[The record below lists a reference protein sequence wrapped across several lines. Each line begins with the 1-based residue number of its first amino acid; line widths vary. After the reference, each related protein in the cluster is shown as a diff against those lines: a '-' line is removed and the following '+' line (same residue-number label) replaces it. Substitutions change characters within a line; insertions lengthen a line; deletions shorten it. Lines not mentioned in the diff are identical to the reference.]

1 MADNGNN
8 GGGGG
13 RGGGRGGKGQKRPR
27 NRGGR
32 GRGRG
37 RGGGGGGGGEQLP
50 KPPRKMQNTTGQ
62 PQRTA
67 PAAAPPAHSAAR
79 TSSTTRAHLTGVAF
93 ATLAGTISEGTLRA
107 IDEVMGYPTMTQVQE
122 QALPICAAGGDVV
135 AKAKTGTGK
144 TLAFMV
150 PCVDSAAASKST
162 RRGLSALVLSPTR
175 ELAAQTVV
183 EAKIL
188 STFHGLKVAC
198 IYGGTKITKDYAEL
212 GLRGG
217 RAPDIL
223 VATPGRLN
231 DHLENTQ
238 GFAPGICDSLE
249 TLVFDEADQ
258 LLDMGFRPAIEKVL
272 RAIESSRSTRQTLL
286 FSATMP
292 DDVATIARISMKSPK
307 YHFVDTVGKEQAT
320 HANVPQRATICESY
334 KGMAAELIAVLND
347 ACRDPEHKV
356 IAFFTTARQTQFY
369 AELCLELAK
378 DPTCAF
384 LQNTRI
390 LEIHSR
396 KSQSHRTKVSDVF
409 RNATGG
415 ACLLTSDVTA
425 RGMDYPDVTRVI
437 QVGLPSDA
445 AQYTHR
451 LGRTGRAG
459 GGGGAEGSGDLI
471 LCRSEA
477 FFLND
482 GKIRALPLQQLVQG
496 QPTPQLEQ
504 ALYSAAQRL
513 APETTGA
520 TYQAWLGFYNSFL
533 RRMRWDKEQLVEEAN
548 IFAAE
553 VLALAGPPPL
563 QAKTVG
569 KMGLKG
575 VRGLNVTKGPPGNP
589 RGSGGGG
596 GRGGG
601 GGGRGGGGRRW

>member
-1 MADNGNN
+1 MDNNN
-8 GGGGG
+8 GRGGGG
-13 RGGGRGGKGQKRPR
+13 RGRGGKGQKRR
-27 NRGGR
+27 RRGGGR
-32 GRGRG
+32 GRGG
-37 RGGGGGGGGEQLP
+37 KGGGDAPP
-50 KPPRKMQNTTGQ
+50 KPPRKQQNTDGR
-62 PQRTA
+62 PK
-67 PAAAPPAHSAAR
+67 PHAAPPAPPAPHASAR

-93 ATLAGTISEGTLRA
+93 ATLQGVVSPNTLRA
-107 IDEVMGYPTMTQVQE
+107 IDEVLGYPTMTQVQQ
-122 QALPICAAGGDVV
+122 QALPVCARGGDVV

-150 PCVDSAAASKST
+150 PSVDRAAASKPH

-175 ELAAQTVV
+175 ELAAQTV
-183 EAKIL
+183 EEGKLLA
-188 STFHGLKVAC
+188 TFHGLRVAC
-198 IYGGTKITKDYAEL
+198 VFGGTKIQKDYNEL

-238 GFAPGICDSLE
+238 GVAPGICDSLE

-258 LLDMGFRPAIEKVL
+258 LLDMGFRPAIEKIL
-272 RAIESSRSTRQTLL
+272 RAIESTKLTRQTLL

-292 DDVATIARISMKSPK
+292 DDVASIARLAMKSPQ
-307 YHFVDTVGKEQAT
+307 YHFVDTVGEEQQT
-320 HANVPQRATICESY
+320 HVNVPQRATICETQ
-334 KGMAAELIAVLND
+334 KGCAAELIAVLND
-347 ACRDPEHKV
+347 ACSDPEHKV
-356 IAFFTTARQTQFY
+356 IAFFTTARLTQFY

-384 LQNTRI
+384 LRHTKI

-396 KSQSHRTKVSDVF
+396 KSQSHRTKVSDIF
-409 RNATGG
+409 RNSVGK

-445 AQYTHR
+445 AQYVHR
-451 LGRTGRAG
+451 LGRTARAG
-459 GGGGAEGSGDLI
+459 KQGSGDLI
-471 LCRSEA
+471 LCRTEA

-482 GKIRALPLQQLVQG
+482 AKIRALPLQQLVQG
-496 QPTPQLEQ
+496 SPTVQLET
-504 ALYSAAQRL
+504 ALYEAARRL
-513 APETTGA
+513 PPETTGA
-520 TYQAWLGFYNSFL
+520 SYQAWLGFYNSFL
-533 RRMRWDKEQLVEEAN
+533 RRLRWDKERLVEEAN
-548 IFAAE
+548 VFAEE
-553 VLALAGPPPL
+553 VLALPGPPPL

-575 VRGLNVTKGPPGNP
+575 VRGLNVLKGPPGNP
-589 RGSGGGG
+589 PGSGR

-601 GGGRGGGGRRW
+601 GGKGRRW